1 MPLEYNPDM
10 DIPDLAGQS
19 IFITGGT
26 GGLGAYSAVELAK
39 HNPAHIYISGR
50 NLKRAQSIITQVQSN
65 KTSNVTKVTFI
76 ECDLSSLS
84 SVQRAAEQFLSRT
97 PSPRL
102 DTLMC
107 NAGIMTRPPAT
118 SKDGYEIQFATNH
131 LGHALL
137 IRKLLP
143 LIENT
148 ASEGGH
154 GRIIILSSSAWALHP
169 SGGIQFVR
177 LRTGQDFP
185 VGGPWQ
191 RYGQA
196 KLANLLY
203 ARELARRYPHLMCVS
218 VHPGIVETG
227 LFDEMSFK
235 NRILMYLAFWWVMV
249 QPHQGAYSQLWAA
262 TRPKEELVNGCFY
275 LPVGKLGDGNL
286 GRKAK
291 RGKGTLAQKLW
302 DWTED
307 VLNEFEGC

>member
-1 MPLEYNPDM
+1 MPLEYNPEL
-10 DIPDLAGQS
+10 DIPDLAGRS

-26 GGLGAYSAVELAK
+26 GGLGAYSARELAK

-50 NLKRAQSIITQVQSN
+50 STKSAESIIKQFQNTEAS
-65 KTSNVTKVTFI
+65 KVTKMTFI

-84 SVQRAAEQFLSRT
+84 SVQRAAEQFLAQK

-143 LIENT
+143 LLERT
-148 ASEGGH
+148 ASEGGD
-154 GRIIILSSSAWALHP
+154 GRIIILSSTAWGLHP
-169 SGGIQFVR
+169 SGGIQFDR
-177 LRTGQDFP
+177 LRTGQSFSF
-185 VGGPWQ
+185 GGPWQ

-203 ARELARRYPHLMCVS
+203 ARELAKRYPHLTCVS
-218 VHPGIVETG
+218 VHPGVVETG
-227 LFDEMSFK
+227 LFDGMSLK
-235 NRILMYLAFWWVMV
+235 NRIIMYLAFWWVMV
-249 QPHQGAYSQLWAA
+249 QPHEGAYSQLWAA

-275 LPVGKLGDGNL
+275 LPVGKLGDGGL

-291 RGKGTLAQKLW
+291 SGKGTLAEKLW
-302 DWTED
+302 DWTQD
-307 VLNEFEGC
+307 VLNDFEGC